1 MSDDTAAPLS
11 GEPAKP
17 PLSNSV
23 KAAIL
28 MLVTMG
34 LVLVAGFIFVLV
46 VVVKRSH
53 QPSEQA
59 AGFAGRFGVSDI
71 HVAPGETVKSVT
83 MADGRIAIQI
93 ADDKNQEII
102 IVSPKTGQEIGR
114 IRLRPLSDLASREFV
129 PPQDGN

>member
-34 LVLVAGFIFVLV
+34 LVLVAGFIFVV
-46 VVVKRSH
+46 ATVVKRSNH
-53 QPSEQA
+53 PTEQT
-59 AGFAGRFGVSDI
+59 GFAGRFGVTDI
-71 HVAPGETVKSVT
+71 HVAPGDAVKSVT
-83 MADGRIAIQI
+83 MADDRIAIHVGS
-93 ADDKNQEII
+93 DKNEEII
-102 IVSPKTGQEIGR
+102 IVSPKTGLEIGR
-114 IRLRPLSDLASREFV
+114 IRLRPLSDLASREIA
-129 PPQDGN
+129 PPQAGN